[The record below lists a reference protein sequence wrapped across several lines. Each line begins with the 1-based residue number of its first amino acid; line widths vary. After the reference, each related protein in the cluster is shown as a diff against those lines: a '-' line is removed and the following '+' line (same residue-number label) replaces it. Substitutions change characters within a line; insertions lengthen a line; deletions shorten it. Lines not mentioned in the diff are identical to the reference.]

1 MIYDDEERRK
11 DLPFP
16 SPRGDVFYRRGG
28 LLPPCHREAAD
39 FAGVAVSVLKTE
51 IAAFTKDKSVRSQG
65 PHPLVIASEA
75 WRSPQFTSSL
85 RATARSVAISGNL
98 SLHLICPCV

>member
-1 MIYDDEERRK
+1 MPKQSHCYRVEIATGKRRPRNDEERRK

-39 FAGVAVSVLKTE
+39 FAGVAVFYLKG
-51 IAAFTKDKSVRSQG
+51 TKTPFK
-65 PHPLVIASEA
+65 L
-75 WRSPQFTSSL
+75 SPQGQNSFFRGS
-85 RATARSVAISGNL
+85 
-98 SLHLICPCV
+98 